1 LIQKTGSN
9 RLALALVLL
18 PITLLLIGLLTG
30 TVAWFFLKMPAAA
43 YDPLTLPGFFWYYR
57 HDPVVTEALWRGA
70 VIGVP
75 LPVLLMAIVLRP
87 KKNLHGEARFAREG
101 EIRKAGLRAKKGI
114 VLGRF
119 RNGFFRNGF
128 LMVGK
133 MEHVLLEAPTGSG
146 KGVGIVIPNLLQWP
160 DSVVVLDIKREN
172 YEITAGFRRKGGQ
185 KVVLFN
191 PTDREG
197 RTARYN
203 PLSYINRSDPIEVLV
218 ELQKIATMLFVPP
231 EKGEAFWTESARTAF
246 VGIASWIAAKPERPF
261 SFGEIYRTITMPG
274 MKAFFAKEAGD
285 GALSEGCRAALSDF
299 TSSADNTFT
308 GIIQTVTS
316 KLNLWI
322 NPIVDRATAESDFSL
337 TDLRRIPTSIY
348 LGVSPDE
355 LDRVAPL
362 YNLFF
367 QQLIDLNTRQLP
379 DDSEKLSVLLILDEF
394 ARLGRAQVI
403 ANAFSYVRGYG
414 LRLLPV
420 IQSRS
425 QLRNVYGEHGADE
438 IVSNCGVE
446 IAFTPKEL
454 RVAKELSERL
464 GYLGQDAESRSL
476 TIHGLLANRSKTIS
490 EQRRAL
496 MLPQELMQLPEDDI
510 LVIRGGIPVI
520 RGKKIRYFKDAVF
533 RSRLTPAPKVP
544 ALPKPIAPIAT
555 IDDLSDEEL
564 AAFNDYSAL
573 ADDQVQDIPEDVD
586 RDMPNLTVKDGS
598 MAFDE
603 IDFDDIIGPDPTKE
617 EWEGQRRDLVLSEGE
632 EYGR

>member
-1 LIQKTGSN
+1 MVFGKS
-9 RLALALVLL
+9 ALAE
-18 PITLLLIGLLTG
+18 
-30 TVAWFFLKMPAAA
+30 K
-43 YDPLTLPGFFWYYR
+43 
-57 HDPVVTEALWRGA
+57 
-70 VIGVP
+70 VP
-75 LPVLLMAIVLRP
+75 
-87 KKNLHGEARFAREG
+87 FD
-101 EIRKAGLRAKKGI
+101 KA
-114 VLGRF
+114 
-119 RNGFFRNGF
+119 
-128 LMVGK
+128 
-133 MEHVLLEAPTGSG
+133 
-146 KGVGIVIPNLLQWP
+146 
-160 DSVVVLDIKREN
+160 KRE
-172 YEITAGFRRKGGQ
+172 E
-185 KVVLFN
+185 
-191 PTDREG
+191 
-197 RTARYN
+197 
-203 PLSYINRSDPIEVLV
+203 
-218 ELQKIATMLFVPP
+218 MP
-231 EKGEAFWTESARTAF
+231 EKF
-246 VGIASWIAAKPERPF
+246 
-261 SFGEIYRTITMPG
+261 
-274 MKAFFAKEAGD
+274 
-285 GALSEGCRAALSDF
+285 
-299 TSSADNTFT
+299 
-308 GIIQTVTS
+308 
-316 KLNLWI
+316 
-322 NPIVDRATAESDFSL
+322 
-337 TDLRRIPTSIY
+337 
-348 LGVSPDE
+348 
-355 LDRVAPL
+355 
-362 YNLFF
+362 
-367 QQLIDLNTRQLP
+367 LP
-379 DDSEKLSVLLILDEF
+379 
-394 ARLGRAQVI
+394 
-403 ANAFSYVRGYG
+403 YG

-573 ADDQVQDIPEDVD
+573 ADDQVQDIPEDVLALD